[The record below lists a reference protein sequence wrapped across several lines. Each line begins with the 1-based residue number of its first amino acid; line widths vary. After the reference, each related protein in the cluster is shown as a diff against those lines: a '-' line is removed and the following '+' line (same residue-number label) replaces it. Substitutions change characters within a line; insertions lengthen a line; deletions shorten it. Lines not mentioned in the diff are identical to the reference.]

1 MPRFSIAFE
10 TPASP
15 ARPKVS
21 SWYRMAIRKA
31 KPEAVVMVGAYQPC
45 AEFIKLARRL
55 KLNPIFVNISF
66 VGANALAKEL
76 GEDGKGVVVT
86 QVVPFPGDMS
96 IPLVARY
103 QKALKAA
110 NPDAQIGFVSL
121 EGYMVGRLVIEAL
134 GKAKGPVTR
143 AGLLST
149 IKEVGTF
156 DLGGITLSY
165 GPDNNQGMDQV
176 FLTVI
181 QADGS
186 FRPIDRLER

>member
-1 MPRFSIAFE
+1 M
-10 TPASP
+10 
-15 ARPKVS
+15 
-21 SWYRMAIRKA
+21 
-31 KPEAVVMVGAYQPC
+31 
-45 AEFIKLARRL
+45 
-55 KLNPIFVNISF
+55 
-66 VGANALAKEL
+66 
-76 GEDGKGVVVT
+76 VVT
-86 QVVPFPGDMS
+86 QVVPFPGDTS
-96 IPLVARY
+96 LPLVARY

-121 EGYMVGRLVIEAL
+121 EGYMVGRLIIEAL
-134 GKAKGPVTR
+134 EKVKGPVTR

-149 IKEVGTF
+149 IKEVGAF

-165 GPDNNQGMDQV
+165 GPDDNQGMDQV